1 MNEGLA
7 VLAGF
12 CHCGCGGKT
21 TISDGTDRRRGWI
34 KGRPLRW
41 ILGHH
46 TERHGATSKG
56 VRSPEYLSWIAM
68 RQRCNNHNHAAFHAY
83 GGRGITVC
91 ERWASFENFL
101 ADMGPRPSREHTLDR
116 IKNDEGYSP
125 GNCRWATWTVQNH
138 NRRST
143 RLNPEAVKVIRFL
156 AAGEVSKALLAKLH
170 KISLGNT
177 AKVVNR
183 RAWKSVGDR
192 HAGT

>member
-1 MNEGLA
+1 MSVGEGW
-7 VLAGF
+7 
-12 CHCGCGGKT
+12 CCWE
-21 TISDGTDRRRGWI
+21 I
-34 KGRPLRW
+34 
-41 ILGHH
+41 
-46 TERHGATSKG
+46 
-56 VRSPEYLSWIAM
+56 
-68 RQRCNNHNHAAFHAY
+68 
-83 GGRGITVC
+83 
-91 ERWASFENFL
+91 FL
-101 ADMGPRPSREHTLDR
+101 ADRGPRPSREHTLDR

-170 KISLGNT
+170 KISLGNP